1 MVMMGPKQRS
11 MCFSYINFN
20 EKEMADQYLWN
31 PTKLRTEVN
40 PKKHCRLLVA

>member
-20 EKEMADQYLWN
+20 EKEMADQYLW
-31 PTKLRTEVN
+31 TKLRTEVK
-40 PKKHCRLLVA
+40 PKKHCRL